1 MQCFDLRFMWRFVFL
16 LFLDIW
22 FALRTNNSANGIGE
36 LYSYLPL
43 TSNNADILAKVPPK
57 TIESNN
63 YGFSVGRGALTFHRG
78 AWNTIAERISLNDP
92 GKSNGKYCS
101 APLKKNSTL
110 LKIYISGKIQIWI
123 NGTTVLHVE
132 GLQMRNTS
140 ASVFKGMHFQTFFGG
155 AFYPHFLYSDRASL
169 SCG

>member
-1 MQCFDLRFMWRFVFL
+1 MQCFDLRFMWR
-16 LFLDIW
+16 
-22 FALRTNNSANGIGE
+22 ANGIGE

-43 TSNNADILAKVPPK
+43 TSNNADVLAKVPPK

-92 GKSNGKYCS
+92 GKSNGK
-101 APLKKNSTL
+101 
-110 LKIYISGKIQIWI
+110 IQIWI

-155 AFYPHFLYSDRASL
+155 STSDYASPITQDAWFADI
-169 SCG
+169 SGAIMS